1 MAYFSHEKLK
11 TKSTADTKA
20 IVQPEPEA
28 ADHRIF
34 RRKDN
39 NIRPAIIFHEELFI
53 FNTNW
58 TERLLWEVN
67 KVSSKCLKCIYAI
80 AMGLNMRFY

>member
-20 IVQPEPEA
+20 IVQPEPEPEP
-28 ADHRIF
+28 ADLRIF

-39 NIRPAIIFHEELFI
+39 NIRQAIIFHKKSFI
-53 FNTNW
+53 FNTN
-58 TERLLWEVN
+58 
-67 KVSSKCLKCIYAI
+67 
-80 AMGLNMRFY
+80 